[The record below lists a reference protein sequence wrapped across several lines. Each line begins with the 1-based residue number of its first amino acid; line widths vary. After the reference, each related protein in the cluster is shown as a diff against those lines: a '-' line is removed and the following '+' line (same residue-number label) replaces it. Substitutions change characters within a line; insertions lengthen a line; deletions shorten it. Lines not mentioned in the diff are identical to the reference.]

1 MNSTVR
7 PNFKVFFFEK
17 EYLRVSWTVHET
29 HCFLTKSK
37 NARKTC
43 IPNAHWAEPNVFPQ
57 PWKPNAQTPAMA
69 TSTNEPNQWLQGGEA
84 TVKTPNHQV
93 VNSPWC
99 EASSL
104 EVEVVFMLFGSVNLS
119 IKSRKILKL
128 VQI

>member
-1 MNSTVR
+1 MNSTVW
-7 PNFKVFFFEK
+7 PNFKVFFTEK
-17 EYLRVSWTVHET
+17 EYLQVSKIVHEI
-29 HCFLTKSK
+29 HCFLAKSK
-37 NARKTC
+37 NAWKIC
-43 IPNAHWAEPNVFPQ
+43 VPKAHSAEPNVFPQ
-57 PWKPNAQTPAMA
+57 PWKPNAQTPAVA
-69 TSTNEPNQWLQGGEA
+69 TSTSEPNWWLQGGEA